1 MAANDGRWHQ
11 ICVTWKNSDGS
22 FQLYKDAEPWYTGTD
37 FQTGYTIKGGGTLI
51 VGQEQDRDSDNQ
63 CGDNFDAKQSV
74 QGSIANLNLWSCV
87 LSDGAI
93 SEMYQSCYR
102 GEGDVLKWSDFKH
115 NVQGDTEVVVPSNC
129 IYNY

>member
-1 MAANDGRWHQ
+1 MAANDGKWHQ

-22 FQLYKDAEPWYTGTD
+22 FQLYKDAEPGFTGTD
-37 FQTGYTIKGGGTLI
+37 FQTGYTIKGGGILT
-51 VGQEQDRDSDNQ
+51 VGQEQDRDSDYK
-63 CGDNFDAKQSV
+63 CGDNFDASQSV

-87 LSDGAI
+87 LPDEAI

-115 NVQGDTEVVVPSNC
+115 NVQGDTEVVVPNPC
-129 IYNY
+129 IYN

>member
-1 MAANDGRWHQ
+1 MAANDGGWHQ

-22 FQLYKDAEPWYTGTD
+22 FQLYKDAVPGFTGTD
-37 FQTGYTIKGGGTLI
+37 FQTGYTIKGGGTLM
-51 VGQEQDRDSDNQ
+51 VGQEQDI
-63 CGDNFDAKQSV
+63 CGDDFDASQSV

-87 LSDGAI
+87 LPAEAI

-115 NVQGDTEVVVPSNC
+115 NVQGDTEVVVPNPC
-129 IYNY
+129 IS